1 MKTINTIYV
10 VGGGSAGAMTACTIK
25 KFFPEKD
32 VRMLEGRDIPVVGV
46 GESTLGPI
54 NGWLNIMGIKDEDWM
69 KECGASYKMSI
80 RFEDFLH
87 KGDGGFHYPFG
98 KVDKFK
104 SESLA
109 GLNDWYFKK
118 FMYPE
123 TPNSDYA
130 DCVYPSMALVNENKI
145 SDKKDI
151 LPDWSFKR
159 DVAYHFDAIK
169 FGNWLKENYFRKIG
183 GRILQENIRKVH
195 KNDDGSIK
203 CLELDTGN
211 TIEADLWI
219 DCTGFKS
226 MLLGGAL
233 QEPFESYED
242 ILPNNSAWATRLPY
256 FDKEKELKPYTNCT
270 AYNHGWIWDIPLW
283 HRRGTGYVF
292 SDKYVTDEEAL
303 REFKNYLITKNPT
316 MKTDV
321 FESLEFKKLKMRV
334 GIHERLWVKN
344 VCAIGLSGGFIEPLE
359 SNGLLTVHEFLTH
372 FIEVL
377 KKPII
382 NEYAKT
388 TFNMT
393 CKRMFRGFAEFVSLH
408 YALSNRTDTQYW
420 KDIQTRNYPVQ
431 EKYFEPSG
439 DFQRSIVEKMEINHY
454 DTSGG
459 FHCIATGMNWYP
471 TSVERIKYSLSDI
484 TDEQLKQQWQPA
496 IDKMNMRKEEYKKV
510 ANYCPTLYNY
520 LKEKIYN
527 DDTSLRT

>member
-1 MKTINTIYV
+1 MKPINTIYV
-10 VGGGSAGAMTACTIK
+10 VGGGSAGSIAACTIK

-32 VRMLEGRDIPVVGV
+32 VRILEGRNIPVIGV

-54 NGWLNIMGIKDEDWM
+54 NGWLNLMGIEDKDWM
-69 KECGASYKMSI
+69 KECDASYKLSI
-80 RFEDFLH
+80 RFENFLQ

-98 KVDKFK
+98 KTNYFK
-104 SESLA
+104 EKSLA

-130 DCVYPSMALVNENKI
+130 DCVFPAMALVNQNKI
-145 SDKKDI
+145 TDKNI
-151 LPDWSFKR
+151 FPDWNFKS

-169 FGNWLKENYFRKIG
+169 FGNWLKENYFKKIG

-211 TIEADLWI
+211 LLEADLWI

-233 QEPFESYED
+233 SEPFESYED
-242 ILPNNSAWATRLPY
+242 ILPNNSAWATRIPY
-256 FDKEKELKPYTNCT
+256 FDKETELKPYTNCT

-283 HRRGTGYVF
+283 SRKGTGYVF

-303 REFKNYLITKNPT
+303 REFKNYLIVNNPT
-316 MKTDV
+316 MTTKV
-321 FESLEFKKLKMRV
+321 FESLEFKKLKMRI
-334 GIHERLWVKN
+334 GIHKRLWVKN

-359 SNGLLTVHEFLTH
+359 SNGLLTVHEWLTH
-372 FIEVL
+372 LIEIL
-377 KKPII
+377 KKPIV
-382 NEYAKT
+382 NEFAKA

-393 CKRMFRGFAEFVSLH
+393 CRRMFRGFAEFVALH

-420 KDIQTRNYPVQ
+420 KDIQKREYPIEQFNFQ
-431 EKYFEPSG
+431 EKN
-439 DFQRSIVEKMEINHY
+439 DFQRAVVEKMEINHY
-454 DTSGG
+454 DSIGG

-471 TSVERIKYSLSDI
+471 TSVERIKYALSHK
-484 TDEQLKQQWQPA
+484 TNEELKSQWQPT
-496 IDKMNMRKEEYKKV
+496 IDRMNKSRDEFKKL
-510 ANYCPTLYNY
+510 ANNCPTLYDY
-520 LKEKIYN
+520 LKENIHN
-527 DDTSLRT
+527 DT

>member
-1 MKTINTIYV
+1 MKPINTIYV

-32 VRMLEGRDIPVVGV
+32 VRILEGRNIPVIGV

-54 NGWLNIMGIKDEDWM
+54 NGWMNMMDISDDEWM
-69 KECGASYKMSI
+69 KECDASYKLSI
-80 RFEDFLH
+80 RFENFKQL
-87 KGDGGFHYPFG
+87 GDGGFHYPFG
-98 KVDKFK
+98 NVDYTYSKN
-104 SESLA
+104 LA

-130 DCVYPSMALVNENKI
+130 DSTYPIMSLVNENKI
-145 SDKKDI
+145 DDKNI
-151 LPDWSFKR
+151 LPGYNFKT

-183 GRILQENIRKVH
+183 GRILQEDIRKVH

-211 TIEADLWI
+211 LLEADLWI

-233 QEPFESYED
+233 REPFESYED

-256 FDKEKELKPYTNCT
+256 FDKEKELRPYTNCT
-270 AYNHGWIWDIPLW
+270 AINHGWVWDIPLW
-283 HRRGTGYVF
+283 SRRGTGYVF

-303 REFKNYLITKNPT
+303 REFKNYLITNNPNMT
-316 MKTDV
+316 TDV

-334 GIHERLWVKN
+334 GIHKRLWVKN

-359 SNGLLTVHEFLTH
+359 SNGLLTVHEWLTH
-372 FIEVL
+372 LVEVL

-382 NEYAKT
+382 NDFART

-393 CKRMFRGFAEFVSLH
+393 CRRMFRGFAEFVALH
-408 YALSNRTDTQYW
+408 YALSDRTDTQYW
-420 KDIQTRNYPVQ
+420 KDIQNREYPVEQ
-431 EKYFEPSG
+431 FFADPKGE
-439 DFQRSIVEKMEINHY
+439 FQYSIVSKMETNHY
-454 DTSGG
+454 ETIGG
-459 FHCIATGMNWYP
+459 LHCIATGMGWYP
-471 TSVERIKYSLSDI
+471 TSVERIKYALSDM
-484 TDEQLKQQWQPA
+484 TNEKLKEEWQPS
-496 IDKMNMRKEEYKKV
+496 IDRMNKRKVEWKK
-510 ANYCPTLYNY
+510 YSQKCPTLFEY
-520 LKEKIYN
+520 LKGIH
-527 DDTSLRT
+527 DVD